1 MPILI
6 YLKNPPRVLP
16 IAGSINPENKDV
28 VRQYEEMYGRGTLV
42 TKTVEGNGIVI
53 PAISDLNIAFLQ
65 EVSEEEY
72 EEMERKRKAQQEVK
86 NIRRPNLTIPNI
98 KSIKKN

>member
-16 IAGSINPENKDV
+16 IEGSINPENKDV

-42 TKTVEGNGIVI
+42 TKTVKGKGIVERER
-53 PAISDLNIAFLQ
+53 IAQ
-65 EVSEEEY
+65 
-72 EEMERKRKAQQEVK
+72 KA
-86 NIRRPNLTIPNI
+86 
-98 KSIKKN
+98 